1 MCGRYTVQV
10 DMVELHRR
18 FKVALDDIY
27 QKNYNCAPTEELPVI
42 TNRNPET
49 LSYYRWGLVP
59 FWAKDIRMGFK
70 MINTR
75 KETFLEK
82 DSFRNILEK
91 RRCLVIADG
100 FYEWKKSPDR
110 KEPYRFILKDGNPY
124 AFAGLWEYNKD
135 LNVNSFS
142 IITTTANELVAPIH
156 DRMPAILPPETETR
170 WLSKALDPVEA
181 LDMLQP
187 YPSDLMRAYQVRQ
200 EVGNVKNKN
209 PELIEPVEG

>member
-42 TNRNPET
+42 TNRNPEM

-187 YPSDLMRAYQVRQ
+187 YPSHLMRAYQVRQ